1 MNETR
6 PEQTLVCEEKKQKKK
21 HMFWHIFHLG
31 KDSTPTLQL
40 LT

>member
-21 HMFWHIFHLG
+21 THVLAYF
-31 KDSTPTLQL
+31 SPR
-40 LT
+40 